1 MTRTAGRPRSEDSR
15 RRVLAAARDLLR
27 ESGVR
32 AVSMEAVASRA
43 HVSKQ
48 TLYRWW
54 GSTSAIVVEAVLD
67 GYEPPVPET
76 VVETGDLRAD
86 LTSWIERSAQSLSDA
101 DVAQGVRALLGAVS
115 SDPVAGREFHD
126 HTLAPARHAIERL
139 LAAGEGSEPARS
151 ARADVAISALLF
163 WVLVDQP
170 VDVSRRDAL
179 RDLLSGGGGSV
190 V

>member
-1 MTRTAGRPRSEDSR
+1 MTRSAGRPRSEDSR

-32 AVSMEAVASRA
+32 AVSMDAVASRA

-86 LTSWIERSAQSLSDA
+86 IASWIERSARSLSDD

-126 HTLAPARHAIERL
+126 RTLAPARRTIEHL
-139 LAAGEGSEPARS
+139 LSADEPSEQTRS
-151 ARADVAISALLF
+151 ARADIAISALLF

-170 VDVSRRDAL
+170 VDAGRRDAL
-179 RDLLSGGGGSV
+179 RDLLTGSGRTGA
-190 V
+190 